1 MATREE
7 LLATTFLQLA
17 DTLVDDFDVVE
28 LLTMLSD
35 RCVELLDSAATGIML
50 ANARGDLQVMAA
62 SSEDANVLELFQI
75 QNEEGPCLDA
85 FRSGQPVV
93 HADLGR
99 GSPWPRFG
107 ELATSA
113 GLPSVH
119 AFPMRVRS
127 HVLGTLNLF
136 MAASGPLSDADVVVA
151 QALAHAATLAL
162 LHNEAARDS
171 HRLTAQLQGALN
183 SRVTIEQAKGAI
195 AERAGIGT
203 DEAFSRLRQYAR
215 NHNEKL
221 TDVATGVVART
232 LPDAVLAELGRSDSG
247 SGAGL

>member
-7 LLATTFLQLA
+7 LMTATFLQLA
-17 DTLVDDFDVVE
+17 DTLVEDFDVVE

-35 RCVELLDSAATGIML
+35 RCVELLDAAATGIML

-85 FRSGQPVV
+85 FRSGQPVA
-93 HADLGR
+93 HADLAQ

-107 ELATSA
+107 ELAMSA

-136 MAASGPLSDADVVVA
+136 MAAPGPLSEADVLVA

-162 LHNEAARDS
+162 LHNEA
-171 HRLTAQLQGALN
+171 
-183 SRVTIEQAKGAI
+183 
-195 AERAGIGT
+195 
-203 DEAFSRLRQYAR
+203 
-215 NHNEKL
+215 
-221 TDVATGVVART
+221 
-232 LPDAVLAELGRSDSG
+232 
-247 SGAGL
+247 